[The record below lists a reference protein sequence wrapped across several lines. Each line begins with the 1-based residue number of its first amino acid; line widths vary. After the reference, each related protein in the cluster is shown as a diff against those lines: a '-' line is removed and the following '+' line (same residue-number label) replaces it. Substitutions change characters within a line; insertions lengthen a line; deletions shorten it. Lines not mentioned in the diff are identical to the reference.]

1 MFLADVVHAGPL
13 PALEMTIRFAGARQ
27 ALIAHNIANIS
38 TTHNEAGERV
48 PYQPRFTVFQT
59 DHQPNYPEG
68 AAGVKVSS
76 IEMENVEPL
85 LRYEPNHPDAG
96 PDGMVAYPNVNL
108 IQESVDAMEAS
119 RAYEANIGV
128 FEITSNLAEQ
138 TLRILA

>member
-1 MFLADVVHAGPL
+1 MLSAFDISTSGLLAQRTRLNA
-13 PALEMTIRFAGARQ
+13 ISS
-27 ALIAHNIANIS
+27 NIANIS

-48 PYQPRFTVFQT
+48 PYQPRFAVFQT
-59 DHQPNYPEG
+59 DHKTSYPEG

-76 IEMENVEPL
+76 IELENVEPL

-96 PDGMVAYPNVNL
+96 PNGMVAYPNVNL

-128 FEITSNLAEQ
+128 FEITSNLADQ